1 MTRVK
6 YNFWAKWVLAI
17 TIILTLT
24 VGLNWRLLLESINYV
39 APQLLNYYWIV
50 YVLLISLWFTG
61 FYFSIKAQ
69 VTQE

>member
-6 YNFWAKWVLAI
+6 YNFWAKCNLAI
-17 TIILTLT
+17 TFIMTLI
-24 VGLNWRLLLESINYV
+24 VGLNWQLLLESIRRV
-39 APQLLNYYWIV
+39 APELLNYYWLV

-69 VTQE
+69 MTQE